1 MKRIRMF
8 STVAAGL
15 ALVAV
20 ASSVHAGPNEVATA
34 EALFQQARQLMK
46 EGHFSEAC
54 PKLAESQRL
63 DPAVGTLLYLA
74 ECYEKNGQT
83 ASAWATFELAAA
95 EGRKDN
101 QATREKIAKERAQQ
115 LVGRLSRLTIA
126 VPAAARV
133 VGLVVR
139 RDDIEVGAPSWDTA
153 LPVDPGQHVV
163 QASAPDKKP
172 WVTAVEVGPD
182 GASVRL
188 EIPVLEDAASET
200 PVAAA
205 PPQPAASP
213 NPPVVAPGPALPPS
227 KDSAESDTGDTLRI
241 AGLAVGG
248 AGVVSLGVGTV
259 LAVMAQGKETDSE
272 KYCAPD
278 DPSRCT
284 QQGIDILDDARSL
297 NTTGNVLLGVGG
309 LLVVSGAVLYLT
321 APSATSAAA
330 SPPAT
335 QLAVASAISPSGG
348 HLIVSGRF

>member
-1 MKRIRMF
+1 MKRVRLL
-8 STVAAGL
+8 STVAA
-15 ALVAV
+15 ALVLA
-20 ASSVHAGPNEVATA
+20 AQTTSAHAGPNEVATA

-46 EGHFSEAC
+46 AGQFSEAC
-54 PKLAESQRL
+54 PKFAESQRL

-101 QATREKIAKERAQQ
+101 QAAREKIAKERAQQ
-115 LVGRLSRLTIA
+115 LLGRLSRLTIA

-133 VGLVVR
+133 VGLTIR

-172 WVTAVEVGPD
+172 WVTAVDVGQD
-182 GASVRL
+182 AASVVL
-188 EIPVLEDAASET
+188 EIPVLEDAAPAPT
-200 PVAAA
+200 AAV
-205 PPQPAASP
+205 PPQPVAPPST
-213 NPPVVAPGPALPPS
+213 PVVASPAESPAG
-227 KDSAESDTGDTLRI
+227 KDSTSSSGGTQRI
-241 AGLAVGG
+241 AGLAIGG
-248 AGVVSLGVGTV
+248 AGVVSFGVGTV
-259 LAVMAQGKETDSE
+259 LAVVAQSKETDSE

-284 QQGIDILDDARSL
+284 QQGVDILDDARGL
-297 NTTGNVLLGVGG
+297 NTTGNILLGVGG

-321 APSATSAAA
+321 APSASDAAK

-335 QLAVASAISPSGG
+335 QVALASALSPAGG
-348 HLIVSGRF
+348 RLILSGRF

>member
-1 MKRIRMF
+1 MRRVRTLF
-8 STVAAGL
+8 SAAACL

-20 ASSVHAGPNEVATA
+20 ATSVHAGPNEVATA

-46 EGHFSEAC
+46 EGRFSQAC

-101 QATREKIAKERAQQ
+101 QAAREKIAKERAQQ

-139 RDDIEVGAPSWDTA
+139 RDDIEVGEPSWDTA

-163 QASAPDKKP
+163 QASAPGKKP
-172 WVTAVEVGPD
+172 WVTAVDVGPD
-182 GASVRL
+182 AASAQV
-188 EIPVLEDAASET
+188 EIPVLEDSAPDAPARAAQPQPVAPPS
-200 PVAAA
+200 PPVVAAA
-205 PPQPAASP
+205 P
-213 NPPVVAPGPALPPS
+213 APPPS
-227 KDSAESDTGDTLRI
+227 KDSGSNPGGTQRI
-241 AGLAVGG
+241 AGLAIGG
-248 AGVVSLGVGTV
+248 AGVASLGVGTV
-259 LAVMAQGKETDSE
+259 LAIMAQSKETDSE

-278 DPSRCT
+278 DTSRCT
-284 QQGIDILDDARSL
+284 QQGIDILEDARGL
-297 NTTGNVLLGVGG
+297 NTAGNILLGVGG

-321 APSATSAAA
+321 APRGSDAAA
-330 SPPAT
+330 GPLAA
-335 QLAVASAISPSGG
+335 QVAVASALSPTGG